1 VLNTSSI
8 LRTGNEKDV
17 FIGVGAGDKMITN
30 LAENDVYIGWHAG
43 FNVTNH
49 SNSVI
54 IGSQAKELST
64 SSTGNSV
71 HIGAKCG
78 QSTSGG
84 SQTMIGFNAGPSVT
98 SNCTIVGF
106 QAAPMATS
114 CSNSTIIGGNSFPV
128 LNNGTDNTCVGE
140 GAGSG
145 ISSGSFNSFFGR
157 SAGASSGALT
167 FATAIGANASVT
179 TSNTIQ
185 LGRIAMDAVSC
196 GSSLSVNGSQVTDSF
211 GHLVRVE
218 GSGSVSITVGSGAG
232 SGANAVLSNATDSS
246 GQISLTTG
254 ATPTANAVLVTLTFA
269 HPYSSTPVMII
280 TPANSNAA
288 ALTGTSAPFVDQNQT
303 TTSRISSNS
312 ALTGSIVYSWWYH
325 VMH

>member
-1 VLNTSSI
+1 MNMMF
-8 LRTGNEKDV
+8 
-17 FIGVGAGDKMITN
+17 FIGVGAGDKMINN

-49 SNSVI
+49 SSSVI
-54 IGSQAKELST
+54 IGSQAKEFST

-71 HIGAKCG
+71 HIGALCG

-84 SQTMIGFNAGPSVT
+84 NQTMIGFKAGPTVS

-114 CSNSTIIGGNSFPV
+114 CSNSTIIGGNTFPV
-128 LNNGTDNTCVGE
+128 LTTGTDNTCVGE
-140 GAGSG
+140 AAGSG
-145 ISSGSFNSFFGR
+145 ITTGTFNSFFGR
-157 SAGASSGALT
+157 SAGASSGTLT

-179 TSNTIQ
+179 ANNTIQ
-185 LGRIAMDAVSC
+185 LGRNGSDAVSC
-196 GSSLSVNGSQVTDSF
+196 GSSLSVNGSQVTDGF

-218 GSGSVSITVGSGAG
+218 GSGSVSATVGSGAG
-232 SGANAVLSNATDSS
+232 GGSVAISNATDSS
-246 GQISLTTG
+246 GLITLTTG
-254 ATPTANAVLVTLTFA
+254 STPTANAVLVTLTFA
-269 HPYSSTPVMII
+269 QPYSNIPVMII

-288 ALTGTSAPFVDQNQT
+288 ALTGANAPFVDQNLT

-312 ALTGSIVYSWWYH
+312 IALTGSTAYSWWYH
-325 VMH
+325 IMH